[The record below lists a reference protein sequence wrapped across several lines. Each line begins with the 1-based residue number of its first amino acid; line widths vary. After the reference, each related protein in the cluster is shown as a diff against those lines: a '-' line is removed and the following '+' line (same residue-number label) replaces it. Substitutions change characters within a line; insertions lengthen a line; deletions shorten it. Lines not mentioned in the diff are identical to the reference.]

1 MIILCFY
8 NALDFQLEII
18 FSFII
23 VETIKKFCFLT
34 NHEERL
40 RKKFYLVMSG
50 HSGFNFKKFPSILPT
65 LRIKTK
71 SKKSKQQ
78 LIIIHRELSIVVI
91 TKDCKIYLSN

>member
-23 VETIKKFCFLT
+23 VEKIKKFCFLT

-40 RKKFYLVMSG
+40 RKKFYFSNEWAFWVQFQKVSE
-50 HSGFNFKKFPSILPT
+50 HFAYAENQNK
-65 LRIKTK
+65 
-71 SKKSKQQ
+71 
-78 LIIIHRELSIVVI
+78 ELE
-91 TKDCKIYLSN
+91 K